1 MAVDIPEIVTM
12 VNPVIVRG
20 SPEIPL
26 SGPRSALASA
36 TGLSTSA
43 ANALM
48 GRKEEVV
55 VGPVVPVNRE
65 YEVHLEF
72 SNPQFKKPT
81 IFENNGAVLPMMP
94 NDARLRNLTYASPL
108 FVDINVTFIEID
120 NTQGGKQS
128 IRKRLFPNVH
138 LGKIPVMV
146 GSTAC
151 LLADQKHAN
160 PALMGECAEDMGG
173 YFIVQG
179 GERVCISQE
188 RMSENRPFVFR
199 NNRNAT
205 KEVEVIEVKSI
216 GPDNDQ
222 VPKSNAVKI
231 MYHPKNN
238 QIHLLRAT
246 MPRMKAPIPLFI
258 LFRALGVCADR
269 DILDLILGPEGDP
282 TFDAVLDESMS
293 EAAHVQTQ
301 AQAQEVLV
309 SYVKTWSSRSSRPVI
324 IKDILSEEL
333 FPHIGTGE
341 KAYEKACFLAHMTR
355 KVLWV
360 AYGRIPNDDRDS
372 YPNKRVDLP
381 GFLLANLF
389 RTHFATM
396 MVKDI
401 KTYLSKEIHSG
412 SWKATGN
419 FEEILNI
426 SNIHKVIKSTNL
438 EVGLKTCLA
447 TGNFGSAKAGGPT
460 KNGVSQVLNRLNYIS
475 GLSHLRRISTPIEK
489 TGKLIA
495 PRKLHNSQFG
505 FVCPA
510 ETPEGHSVG
519 VVKNM
524 ATTAAVSIFSNPR
537 TVSDYL
543 DGIGTLRPLKST
555 TTTEKLAET
564 RVFLNGA
571 WIGTLA
577 SATTVSTIEAMRSA
591 KRSCEIHPHTGII
604 WKVGLRELWLTTEAG
619 RMLRPLFYAP
629 ALREVLISDA
639 NQAGVVGVAGSTG
652 DTGEVLNTPGLGRQ
666 IRAMGTWEE
675 LLLWKTPLGNNMIEY
690 IDAGETECLYI
701 AMKHTEVL
709 EDATKTHAE
718 IHPSVI
724 LGSLASNI
732 PFPDHNQSPRNA
744 YQCAMGKQAMGMYAL
759 NFRERFDAMSHMLC
773 YPQVPLVSPFMS
785 KFYGSQKMPCGQN
798 IVVAILTYTG
808 YNQEDSIM
816 INRSFLQR
824 GGFRSIFYRT
834 YKDEEKKNQSSGE
847 EERFYKPDPV
857 VTRQM
862 KNANYEKLGE
872 NGFVPENHYVDND
885 DILIGKVVPLRVPTG
900 MVLPAGTKRYRD
912 VSRTMRNNE
921 IGWVD
926 RIFRNRNG
934 EGYSFAKVR
943 VRQDRIP
950 EIGDKFSS
958 RHGQKGTCGM
968 ILAAEDMP
976 QTADGVIPD
985 IIINPH
991 CLAEDH
997 EILTEEGFMNWQEV
1011 QAGYNAG
1018 TLRLGGYNHTT
1029 GALVYEKPTAFIF
1042 NEAKEQEMI
1051 EFTCDST
1058 LGNGVSLLVTTD
1070 HDMFARTGVVY
1081 GDAVTWNGIQTGPRH
1096 ASRRVIKDFEKCK
1109 ASSLL
1114 DKEVVKF
1121 IGRARGGYDGHTQK
1135 SPLPDFIENFRNHN
1149 KITAF
1154 CELYGYW
1161 LGDGTLR
1168 FGGNSVE
1175 MSPVKPVDDEW
1186 LRERFAALEFVE
1198 GKDYTYNVIGG
1209 QNESRPVRYRWSI
1222 INKEWFD
1229 FFCKEYGSKY
1239 VKYAKSNTAPDVTS
1253 TTVPED
1259 IKSAKWIAP
1268 WVWNLNSHSSKSI
1281 LVGLRFADGCEKSG
1295 RNIIWTS
1302 SARFRDEIMRL
1313 ALHAGYSAHF
1323 GVQHEVGKICGQDKE
1338 GREIIARHVSWKIS
1352 YSDARG
1358 SEPVLNTSRDIKKV
1372 PYNGLTWCVTMPN
1385 GFIITRRAKRVDG
1398 VVVEASRPIITGQ
1411 CIPSRMTIA
1420 QLMETLL
1427 GKVGCEVGAV
1437 GDGSPFN
1444 NTTVDGLASLL
1455 RDGLGMEPYGNEI
1468 LYNGFT
1474 GRQMETNI
1482 FVGPVFYQRLRHC
1495 STDKLHSRASGPLVM
1510 LTRQPAEGRAR
1521 EGGLRFGEMERD
1533 CVISHGIAEF
1543 TKERFMECSDAFRCF
1558 ACRECGL
1565 IAVANPTE
1573 GIWVCRGC
1581 TNTTN
1586 FSAIE
1591 IPYAYKLLLQEMES
1605 MSISSRIVTQSK
1617 LLQMSADAAGKGAG
1631 GPGIGRLT
1639 TIHEEKLK
1647 TM

>member
-1 MAVDIPEIVTM
+1 MLPLAKIDSTTATSNQSNTPATMSKPIWQKALELYFSQADGKQIISHQLESVNHFMNVDIPEIVTM

-48 GRKEEVV
+48 GNREEINLM
-55 VGPVVPVNRE
+55 PLAPVNRE

-108 FVDINVTFIEID
+108 FVDIHVTYIEVD
-120 NTQGGKQS
+120 NTQGGKQN

-146 GSTAC
+146 GSEFC
-151 LLADQKHAN
+151 QLAEQKHTN
-160 PALMGECAEDMGG
+160 PGRVGECEEDMGG

-199 NNRNAT
+199 NNRNVA
-205 KEVEVIEVKSI
+205 KEMEVIEVKSI

-222 VPKSNAVKI
+222 VPKSNAVKL

-238 QIHLLRAT
+238 QIVLLRAT
-246 MPRMKAPIPLFI
+246 LPRMKSPIPLFI
-258 LFRALGVCADR
+258 LFRALGVSADK
-269 DILDLILGPEGDP
+269 DILDLILGEEGDT
-282 TFDAVLDESMS
+282 TFDAILDESMA
-293 EAAHVQTQ
+293 EASHVQTQ
-301 AQAQEVLV
+301 EQALEALS
-309 SYVKTWSSRSSRPVI
+309 SYVKTWSSRGNRPLVV
-324 IKDILSEEL
+324 KDILSEEL
-333 FPHIGTGE
+333 FPHIGSDD
-341 KAYEKACFLAHMTR
+341 KSYEKACFLAHMTR

-360 AYGRIPNDDRDS
+360 ASARIPNDDRDA

-401 KTYLSKEIHSG
+401 KTYLAKEIHSG

-475 GLSHLRRISTPIEK
+475 CISHLRRVSTPIEK

-495 PRKLHNSQFG
+495 PRKLHNTQWG
-505 FVCPA
+505 YICPC

-524 ATTAAVSIFSNPR
+524 ATTSIVSIFSNPR
-537 TVSDYL
+537 TVSEFL
-543 DGIGTLRPLKST
+543 DRYGTLKPLTVST
-555 TTTEKLAET
+555 LQEKHKGT

-571 WIGTLA
+571 WLGTI
-577 SATTVSTIEAMRSA
+577 SPEQTEETIQALKAA
-591 KRSCEIHPHTGII
+591 KRECILHPHTGII
-604 WKVGLRELWLTTEAG
+604 WKISLRELWLTTEAG

-629 ALREVLISDA
+629 GLRDVLEEKLEPEIL
-639 NQAGVVGVAGSTG
+639 
-652 DTGEVLNTPGLGRQ
+652 E
-666 IRAMGTWEE
+666 MKTWED
-675 LLLWKTPLGNNMIEY
+675 LLLWKTPKGNPLIEY
-690 IDAGETECLYI
+690 IDPGETESLTI
-701 AMKHTEVL
+701 AMYHNDVL
-709 EDATKTHAE
+709 EDTLKSHAE
-718 IHPSVI
+718 IHPSCI

-744 YQCAMGKQAMGMYAL
+744 YQSAMGKQAMGMYAL

-773 YPQVPLVSPFMS
+773 YPQVPLVTPFMS
-785 KFYGSQKMPCGQN
+785 KFYGAQKMPCGQN
-798 IVVAILTYTG
+798 IVVAIMTYTG

-816 INRSFLQR
+816 INRAFLQR

-847 EERFYKPDPV
+847 EERFYKPDV
-857 VTRQM
+857 TLTRQM
-862 KNANYEKLGE
+862 KNANYDKLAE
-872 NGFVPENHYVDND
+872 DGFVPENHYVDND
-885 DILIGKVVPLRVPTG
+885 DILIGKVVPLRIPTG
-900 MVLPAGTKRYRD
+900 MVLPAGAKRYRD

-921 IGWVD
+921 VGWVD

-968 ILAAEDMP
+968 ILNEEDMP
-976 QTADGVIPD
+976 QTADGIVPD

-991 CLAEDH
+991 
-997 EILTEEGFMNWQEV
+997 
-1011 QAGYNAG
+1011 
-1018 TLRLGGYNHTT
+1018 
-1029 GALVYEKPTAFIF
+1029 
-1042 NEAKEQEMI
+1042 
-1051 EFTCDST
+1051 
-1058 LGNGVSLLVTTD
+1058 
-1070 HDMFARTGVVY
+1070 
-1081 GDAVTWNGIQTGPRH
+1081 
-1096 ASRRVIKDFEKCK
+1096 
-1109 ASSLL
+1109 
-1114 DKEVVKF
+1114 
-1121 IGRARGGYDGHTQK
+1121 
-1135 SPLPDFIENFRNHN
+1135 
-1149 KITAF
+1149 
-1154 CELYGYW
+1154 
-1161 LGDGTLR
+1161 
-1168 FGGNSVE
+1168 
-1175 MSPVKPVDDEW
+1175 
-1186 LRERFAALEFVE
+1186 
-1198 GKDYTYNVIGG
+1198 
-1209 QNESRPVRYRWSI
+1209 
-1222 INKEWFD
+1222 
-1229 FFCKEYGSKY
+1229 
-1239 VKYAKSNTAPDVTS
+1239 
-1253 TTVPED
+1253 
-1259 IKSAKWIAP
+1259 
-1268 WVWNLNSHSSKSI
+1268 
-1281 LVGLRFADGCEKSG
+1281 
-1295 RNIIWTS
+1295 
-1302 SARFRDEIMRL
+1302 
-1313 ALHAGYSAHF
+1313 
-1323 GVQHEVGKICGQDKE
+1323 
-1338 GREIIARHVSWKIS
+1338 
-1352 YSDARG
+1352 
-1358 SEPVLNTSRDIKKV
+1358 
-1372 PYNGLTWCVTMPN
+1372 
-1385 GFIITRRAKRVDG
+1385 
-1398 VVVEASRPIITGQ
+1398 

-1427 GKVGCEVGAV
+1427 GKVGCEVGAL

-1455 RDGLGMEPYGNEI
+1455 RDHLGMEPYGNEI

-1533 CVISHGIAEF
+1533 CVIAHGISEF

-1558 ACRECGL
+1558 SCRDCGL
-1565 IAVANPTE
+1565 LAIANPE
-1573 GIWVCRGC
+1573 QGIWNCRGC
-1581 TNTTN
+1581 GNTTN
-1586 FSAIE
+1586 FSAVE
-1591 IPYAYKLLLQEMES
+1591 IPYAYKLLLQELES

-1617 LLQMSADAAGKGAG
+1617 LLHSIGSTCGGKTLER
-1631 GPGIGRLT
+1631 IV
-1639 TIHEEKLK
+1639 E
-1647 TM
+1647 